1 MRHYLLVKDKECL
14 QDSLEGISTRTRAI
28 VISSLHPGSGDEALQ
43 LPAHRPA
50 LPIVPQGCHIGVDVL
65 QHEDRHQIGS
75 TYKNHMSRRF
85 HIFHHVILQSA
96 TDLCHGDP
104 SLDLN

>member
-1 MRHYLLVKDKECL
+1 MRHDLLVKDKECL
-14 QDSLEGISTRTRAI
+14 QDSLEGISTCTGGI

-50 LPIVPQGCHIGVDVL
+50 LPNLPQGGHLGVDVL

-75 TYKNHMSRRF
+75 TFLKS
-85 HIFHHVILQSA
+85 HV
-96 TDLCHGDP
+96 
-104 SLDLN
+104 

>member
-28 VISSLHPGSGDEALQ
+28 VISSLHPGSGDEALY
-43 LPAHRPA
+43 LTAHRPA
-50 LPIVPQGCHIGVDVL
+50 LPIVPQGGHIGVDVL

-75 TYKNHMSRRF
+75 TFFKITCLEGFTFS
-85 HIFHHVILQSA
+85 
-96 TDLCHGDP
+96 TT
-104 SLDLN
+104 